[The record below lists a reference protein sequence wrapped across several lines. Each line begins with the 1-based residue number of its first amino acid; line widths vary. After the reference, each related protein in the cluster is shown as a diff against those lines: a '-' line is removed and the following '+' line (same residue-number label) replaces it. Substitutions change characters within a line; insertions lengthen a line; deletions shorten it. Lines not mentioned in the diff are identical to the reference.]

1 MLLASLRDST
11 ARSDCARGRL
21 EEAREE
27 PYSVV
32 EHNGSNHFQP
42 WILKP
47 ALRKAANAAAA
58 ALAARPAEVAPAA
71 AVAGGVQGSASVAS
85 GAQEAVADD
94 EAAVEDEEGEWVE
107 LDGAPFT
114 AHLVK
119 GGPRTTAPTRS
130 YKIIIPFSDE
140 TPIYSRART
149 CAHTKTGGRVGFR
162 DPSGSH
168 PIRQRPGHSAGWRW
182 NRHAGAD

>member
-1 MLLASLRDST
+1 MGLELGRPIAVIQKSGRTFLDPARIYGARNADGTLVHSEARPGAPETVPTFTLMPIATLIQKLRDNPV
-11 ARSDCARGRL
+11 A
-21 EEAREE
+21 
-27 PYSVV
+27 YSVV

-130 YKIIIPFSDE
+130 YKIIIPFSD
-140 TPIYSRART
+140 
-149 CAHTKTGGRVGFR
+149 
-162 DPSGSH
+162 
-168 PIRQRPGHSAGWRW
+168 
-182 NRHAGAD
+182 